1 MLTLIDSL
9 LDTLTPVQLEQRQT
23 ARAFNI
29 LVIGSILLNLLDVV
43 GGFLVGEGLRY
54 SIVLIVIELGLL
66 ALVRL
71 GRVKDAATVL
81 CIVLISTS
89 GLVALLGTASSTTA
103 LVTDVG
109 VVIIAAA
116 FLPLRRTLMIVV
128 ITVVVVVAIFLYHAL
143 NSSTLPVMSTSVLL
157 FNNFSVVLGLSIII
171 GVVAWYIVQLRGYI
185 DRNQQNMA
193 QHVRALREEIQGRS
207 TNQRAQERLST
218 ILESTSDFVAM
229 LDIQEQKPVYMNYSG
244 RAMLGLDEDAPMP
257 TTLADIHP
265 ATELEEILNEG
276 VPTALTEG
284 IWEGETAILDA
295 DGKEIPVSQVIIA
308 HRDATGKT
316 EYLSTIIRDLTE
328 SRRLE
333 QERLGRAVHEERTR
347 VLRDFIGSMAH
358 DIKTPLATLNTNLYL
373 MDTKQEP
380 AEEHKKRIST
390 MRRLVQ
396 QLQGLTRDMVAYA
409 QLESA
414 PPLKRQR
421 VDVNKL
427 LRKTEQDLQPNAEF
441 KRISTSLELD
451 SKLPEIWGDFDD
463 LNRVTGNLLENAL
476 NYTPDGGR
484 VVLRSYPQGS
494 GIIIEVADTGV
505 GIQETDIP
513 HIFDQFYRAAA
524 ARALQSG
531 GTGLGLT
538 IVKKIVAR
546 HQGTVEV
553 QSQPDRGTTFRVWL
567 PLKGNQKQT
576 SA

>member
-9 LDTLTPVQLEQRQT
+9 LESLTPTQLDQRQA

-29 LVIGSILLNLLDVV
+29 LVIGFILLNVLDVV
-43 GGFLVGEGLRY
+43 VGIAMGDGLRF
-54 SIVLIVIELGLL
+54 SLILIIIELALL
-66 ALVRL
+66 GLVRI
-71 GRVKDAATVL
+71 GRLKDAATIL
-81 CIVLISTS
+81 CIVLIVTS
-89 GLVALLGTASSTTA
+89 ALVAVLGPATSTTA
-103 LVTDVG
+103 LVSDIG
-109 VVIIAAA
+109 VVILAAV
-116 FLPLRRTLMIVV
+116 FLPVRRAFIISILAVVV
-128 ITVVVVVAIFLYHAL
+128 IVLLFLYHAL
-143 NSSTLPVMSTSVLL
+143 NASVVPAVSASIVLV
-157 FNNFSVVLGLSIII
+157 NNFSVVLGLGIII

-185 DRNQQNMA
+185 DRSQQNMS

-207 TNQRAQERLST
+207 TTQRAQERLAT
-218 ILESTSDFVAM
+218 ILEATTDFVS
-229 LDIQEQKPVYMNYSG
+229 IVEIKSQESVYLNRAG
-244 RAMLGLDEDAPMP
+244 RAMLGMTEDAPLP
-257 TTLADIHP
+257 TSLAEVHP
-265 ATELEEILNEG
+265 ADELAEILNDG
-276 VPTALTEG
+276 IPTALQEG
-284 IWEGETAILDA
+284 IWEGETAVLDA
-295 DGKEIPVSQVIIA
+295 DGNEVPVSQVIIA
-308 HRDATGKT
+308 HRDASGKA
-316 EYLSTIIRDLTE
+316 EYLSTIMRDLTE

-333 QERLGRAVHEERTR
+333 QERLGRAVQEERTR

-373 MDTKQEP
+373 MDTKQESP
-380 AEEHKKRIST
+380 EEQKKRINT

-421 VDVNKL
+421 VDINKL
-427 LRKTEQDLQPNAEF
+427 LRKTEQDLQPNAEY
-441 KRISTSLELD
+441 KRITMSLDLD

-484 VVLRSYPQGS
+484 VLLRSYPQGS

-505 GIQETDIP
+505 GIQENEIP

-538 IVKKIVAR
+538 IVKKMVAR

-567 PLKGNQKQT
+567 PVKGN
-576 SA
+576 

>member
-1 MLTLIDSL
+1 MLITLLDSL
-9 LDTLTPVQLEQRQT
+9 LESLTPLQLEQRQT
-23 ARAFNI
+23 SRAFN
-29 LVIGSILLNLLDVV
+29 LLLIAFIALNALDVL
-43 GGFLVGEGLRY
+43 GGLLSGAGLRL
-54 SIVLIVIELGLL
+54 SLFLLLIELGLL
-66 ALVRL
+66 WLVRA
-71 GRVKDAATVL
+71 GRLRDAASILCASLMLSSTVIAVL
-81 CIVLISTS
+81 SSPFSISVLVMQVGVVMIAAIFLPPGRALFFAAAAGGISLVTYLFHALNPQPLPPLNTAIVLISNATLFI
-89 GLVALLGTASSTTA
+89 GMGVI
-103 LVTDVG
+103 VG
-109 VVIIAAA
+109 VA
-116 FLPLRRTLMIVV
+116 
-128 ITVVVVVAIFLYHAL
+128 
-143 NSSTLPVMSTSVLL
+143 
-157 FNNFSVVLGLSIII
+157 
-171 GVVAWYIVQLRGYI
+171 AWYINQLRAYA
-185 DRNQQNMA
+185 DRSQQNMA

-207 TNQRAQERLST
+207 TTQRAQDRLAT
-218 ILESTSDFVAM
+218 ILEATTDFVS
-229 LDIQEQKPVYMNYSG
+229 IVEIKSQESVYLNRAG
-244 RAMLGLDEDAPMP
+244 RAMLGMTEDAPLP
-257 TTLADIHP
+257 TSLAEVHP
-265 ATELEEILNEG
+265 ADELAEILNDG
-276 VPTALTEG
+276 IPTALQEG
-284 IWEGETAILDA
+284 IWEGETAVLDA
-295 DGKEIPVSQVIIA
+295 DGNEVPVSQVIIA
-308 HRDATGKT
+308 HRDASGKA
-316 EYLSTIIRDLTE
+316 EYLSTIMRDLTE

-333 QERLGRAVHEERTR
+333 QERLGRAVQEERTR

-380 AEEHKKRIST
+380 PEEHKKRINT

-421 VDVNKL
+421 VDINKL
-427 LRKTEQDLQPNAEF
+427 LRKTEQDLQPNAEY
-441 KRISTSLELD
+441 KRITMSLDLD

-484 VVLRSYPQGS
+484 VLLRSYPQGS

-505 GIQETDIP
+505 GIQENEIP

-553 QSQPDRGTTFRVWL
+553 QSQPDRGTIFRVWL
-567 PLKGNQKQT
+567 PVKGN
-576 SA
+576 